1 MKETQKRQTFSFR
14 LPVEL
19 VERLEK
25 VIERSKGGLRNRT
38 HALEIAIED
47 FIRKNSPTERS

>member
-1 MKETQKRQTFSFR
+1 MKPTTKRQVFSFR

-25 VIERSKGGLRNRT
+25 VIKDSKGGLRNRT
-38 HALEIAIED
+38 HAVEMAIED
-47 FIRKNSPTERS
+47 FIRKNSPNLI